1 MSEDIHV
8 SLKTYA
14 GIFIALL
21 VLLVVTVAVAYI
33 DLGAFNLPIAMLIAT
48 IKASFIVLYFM
59 HVKYSPRLIAILF
72 GSSLYILLIG
82 ALLMFSDYMMR

>member
-1 MSEDIHV
+1 MSEEIHV

-14 GIFIALL
+14 AIFIGLL

-33 DLGAFNLPIAMLIAT
+33 DLGAMNLPIAMLIASV
-48 IKASFIVLYFM
+48 KASFIVLYFM

-82 ALLMFSDYMMR
+82 ALLMFSDYTMR